1 MIDIGQADV
10 LIAEIAAKQRKIDI
24 LENNAKEI
32 KQAHIAAVTKKIDDW
47 FLKESEPL
55 KAELES
61 LNALLKPY
69 VEDYLKDNPKK
80 RSVKLPSGCAGFRKG
95 TINFSF
101 TSSPTEK
108 VDAKSELLLKLVKDH
123 KLDNYLVTK
132 ESVNWIKLKA
142 SLNLTDDGNVIS
154 SDGEVLNELSA
165 SREPD
170 SFYVKPTK
178 EGNFTTD
185 D

>member
-1 MIDIGQADV
+1 MIDIGQADL
-10 LIAEIAAKQRKIDI
+10 LISEIAAKQRQIDI
-24 LENNAKEI
+24 LENNANKI
-32 KQAHIAAVTKKIDDW
+32 KQAHIDAVSKKIDDW

-69 VEDYLKDNPKK
+69 VEEYLKDNPKK

-101 TSSPTEK
+101 NSSPEEK
-108 VDAKSELLLKLVKDH
+108 VDGKSESLLKLVKDH
-123 KLDNYLVTK
+123 NLDNYIVTK
-132 ESVNWIKLKA
+132 ESVNWLKLKA
-142 SLNLTDDGNVIS
+142 SLNLTEDGNVIS

-178 EGNFTTD
+178 GGQNE
-185 D
+185 